1 MPTISRLPSAPLMK
15 SNDVEMD
22 GWFCF
27 VYSKM
32 CVLLVFIRNFRTE
45 IDETISQVDR
55 IVLIEIEI

>member
-15 SNDVEMD
+15 SNDLEMYVC
-22 GWFCF
+22 FCF
-27 VYSKM
+27 LYSKM
-32 CVLLVFIRNFRTE
+32 FFLLFFFRNFRTE